1 MKISFIDYFKHKYD
15 IENLEEI
22 ISLLYLSLLISIV
35 IYIASKFEVI
45 QMAIIIFFVLLMLS
59 YIINKYYEKKYE
71 KQMLFVK
78 NKFGDIS
85 ILLNKIINKDNKDN
99 NKK

>member
-1 MKISFIDYFKHKYD
+1 
-15 IENLEEI
+15 
-22 ISLLYLSLLISIV
+22 
-35 IYIASKFEVI
+35 
-45 QMAIIIFFVLLMLS
+45 MAIIIFFVLLMLS

>member
-1 MKISFIDYFKHKYD
+1 MKISFIDYIKHKYD